1 MTVPARETVYV
12 VDDEPAVVKS
22 LSRLLSS
29 EGFVVKTF
37 ASPAEFLERLDPV
50 ASGCAVLDL
59 AMPRL
64 DGLALQKALSARG
77 SELPILFVTGRGDIP
92 KSVEA
97 MKMGAVDFLT
107 KPVDG
112 EKLLAAV
119 RRAMEM
125 DRARRGT
132 RAEVTEIRRR
142 LETLT
147 PREREVLEGVVA
159 GRLNKQIAGD
169 LGAALKTIK
178 IHRGRMME
186 KMGAGSVAELVRQAD
201 RAGIRKS

>member
-22 LSRLLSS
+22 LYRLLSS
-29 EGFVVKTF
+29 EGFLVETF
-37 ASPAEFLERLDPV
+37 ASPAEFLERVDPV

-112 EKLLAAV
+112 EKLLGAV
-119 RRAMEM
+119 RRALEM

-132 RAEVTEIRRR
+132 RAEVAEIRRR
-142 LETLT
+142 LSTLT

-169 LGAALKTIK
+169 LGAALKTVK

-201 RAGIRKS
+201 RAGIRKA

>member
-1 MTVPARETVYV
+1 MKAPARETVYV

-29 EGFVVKTF
+29 EGFLVETF
-37 ASPAEFLERLDPV
+37 ASPAEFLERVDPV

-112 EKLLAAV
+112 EKLLEAV
-119 RRAMEM
+119 RRALEM

-132 RAEVTEIRRR
+132 RADVAAIRRR
-142 LETLT
+142 LATLT

-186 KMGAGSVAELVRQAD
+186 KMGADSVAELVRQAD